1 MDDRPGMKIL
11 VFGNALVEEDSLPLR
26 LLAALRRRFP
36 SVEFR
41 EFDSAENLENEG
53 RDLVILDAAKG
64 PDRVV
69 LLDWPDSVAALETG
83 KIYSM
88 HDFDLAVTLK
98 LLKKLKLLDSV
109 RIIAVPMGYDGE
121 KAMEEV
127 SAFIS
132 TLSSENASRSSCTGH
147 RRG

>member
-26 LLAALRRRFP
+26 LLAALRLCFP

-64 PDRVV
+64 PG
-69 LLDWPDSVAALETG
+69 PGGAA
-83 KIYSM
+83 
-88 HDFDLAVTLK
+88 
-98 LLKKLKLLDSV
+98 
-109 RIIAVPMGYDGE
+109 
-121 KAMEEV
+121 
-127 SAFIS
+127 
-132 TLSSENASRSSCTGH
+132 
-147 RRG
+147 